1 MRRATRAVWNELL
14 PYSPVF
20 TTGEV
25 VDVTGMAAS
34 NVSRDLAKLETDG
47 MVTRIK
53 RGLWAVTR
61 HPDFSPFALVPYLF
75 ADGQK
80 AYVSLLTALNLH
92 GMIEQIPRSIQIAST
107 TQRPRLKTPVATFEF
122 HQVQKGL
129 FGGFEPY
136 SRAADFDVAVPEK
149 ALFDVIYLSVRKGRR
164 YAYLPEVVLPS
175 EFSRARIEQ
184 WISRVTHPPLRVAVV
199 DRLESIL
206 ATADARSVA

>member
-25 VDVTGMAAS
+25 VDVTRMAPS
-34 NVSRDLAKLETDG
+34 NVSRDLAKLERDG

-53 RGLWAVTR
+53 RGLWAVTS

-75 ADGQK
+75 AHGQK
-80 AYVSLLTALNLH
+80 GYVSFLSALNLH
-92 GMIEQIPRSIQIAST
+92 GMIEQIPRSIQIAT
-107 TQRPRLKTPVATFEF
+107 TKQRPRLETPVTTFEF
-122 HQVQKGL
+122 HQVQEEL
-129 FGGFEPY
+129 FGGYEPY
-136 SRAADFDVAVPEK
+136 SRATDFDVAVPEK
-149 ALFDVIYLSVRKGRR
+149 ALFDVIYLSARKGRR

-184 WISRVTHPPLRVAVV
+184 WIARISHPPLRVAVS
-199 DRLESIL
+199 DRLESVV
-206 ATADARSVA
+206 ATANALSGA